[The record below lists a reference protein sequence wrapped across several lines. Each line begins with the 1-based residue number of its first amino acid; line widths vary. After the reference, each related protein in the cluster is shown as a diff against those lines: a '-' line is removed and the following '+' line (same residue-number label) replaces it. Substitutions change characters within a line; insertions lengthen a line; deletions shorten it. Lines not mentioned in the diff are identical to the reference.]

1 MSLEPIVPTANGRV
15 DERSRLILP
24 VAVSGKRVWTTDKD
38 GKFTADRLA
47 PGSYRPEVGG
57 WGGATVRLNPRLS
70 ACDKIRSNEVNV
82 KRERLTQIVLVI
94 VGLVNLS
101 LIYFLYMDL
110 RHSSWLL
117 ERKNEVEPMFL
128 SFFIPVGVFLL
139 MAARRPSEHRS
150 MIALAAW
157 WNISHGV
164 VMAIQTVEAWIH
176 SVHRNF
182 TDVIVF
188 LVIGVV
194 LLALLPAKR
203 RAVAPGVA

>member
-1 MSLEPIVPTANGRV
+1 VT
-15 DERSRLILP
+15 
-24 VAVSGKRVWTTDKD
+24 K
-38 GKFTADRLA
+38 
-47 PGSYRPEVGG
+47 
-57 WGGATVRLNPRLS
+57 
-70 ACDKIRSNEVNV
+70 

-94 VGLVNLS
+94 VGLLNLA
-101 LIYFLYMDL
+101 LIYFLYTDL

-117 ERKNEVEPMFL
+117 EQKNECEPMFL

-139 MAARRPSEHRS
+139 IASRRPSEHRS

-157 WNISHGV
+157 WNISHSA
-164 VMAIQTVEAWIH
+164 VMAIQTVEARIH
-176 SVHRNF
+176 GVPRSF

-203 RAVAPGVA
+203 EAVAPGVA

>member
-1 MSLEPIVPTANGRV
+1 
-15 DERSRLILP
+15 
-24 VAVSGKRVWTTDKD
+24 
-38 GKFTADRLA
+38 
-47 PGSYRPEVGG
+47 
-57 WGGATVRLNPRLS
+57 
-70 ACDKIRSNEVNV
+70 V

-94 VGLVNLS
+94 VGLFNLGV
-101 LIYFLYMDL
+101 IYFLYIDL
-110 RHSSWLL
+110 RHSGWLL

-128 SFFIPVGVFLL
+128 SFFIPVGFFLL
-139 MAARRPSEHRS
+139 TAASRPSEHPS

-194 LLALLPAKR
+194 LLALLPPKR
-203 RAVAPGVA
+203 KAVAPAVA